1 MIEFNIIY
9 ILYLYIYIYY
19 KMNKMKMLFISPQ
32 THFNE
37 IKIKSAHPPLQMR
50 GSSSRSLFSLKD
62 LMSQSSTGG
71 SCRSCGGN

>member
-1 MIEFNIIY
+1 
-9 ILYLYIYIYY
+9 
-19 KMNKMKMLFISPQ
+19 MLFISPQ